1 MYVNKKIIDK
11 INIFKKS
18 NKRYL
23 ILPLLLSHKSGLHAN
38 ILFFDNKTKKLER
51 FDPNGSQAV
60 ARLEFPIDNCCK
72 EFGMHTKLISEPER
86 YISPRNLCSKKI
98 MNPQRRQK
106 ASNKFHDSCA
116 TWCMWYI
123 HLRLINPDI
132 SREDVLE
139 YALENFLN
147 KINSNDVIYENM
159 SYNNFIED
167 YNNKFEYFRYMVT
180 ENPNMSLNKILK
192 N

>member
-1 MYVNKKIIDK
+1 MC
-11 INIFKKS
+11 
-18 NKRYL
+18 
-23 ILPLLLSHKSGLHAN
+23 P
-38 ILFFDNKTKKLER
+38 
-51 FDPNGSQAV
+51 
-60 ARLEFPIDNCCK
+60 
-72 EFGMHTKLISEPER
+72 
-86 YISPRNLCSKKI
+86 KKI

-147 KINSNDVIYENM
+147 KINSNDIIYENM

-180 ENPNMSLNKILK
+180 EYPNMSLNKILK
-192 N
+192 KIKNKKDNFKIYNIFIS